1 MFPNS
6 TRKITRTSRPTKID
20 DVDGLYELLEVAHDA
35 SQEEIRRAAR
45 QKMLE
50 SHPDNGG
57 SRDRFEEVY
66 HAYDVL
72 SHPASRAKY
81 DLKKSSSLT
90 IDVRQVVYNG
100 NMEVAITDSKPMAFY
115 KDASSVLTSKDME
128 NAIAWQQMVLEV
140 AYEYGLETTIETG
153 VSKSLSGYVIEK
165 GIAIKGIETVPER
178 WAAQVYITWKQVNEY
193 VNFLSNRTSK
203 AASSKP
209 AEQRRR

>member
-6 TRKITRTSRPTKID
+6 TRKITRTSKPTTIE
-20 DVDGLYELLEVAHDA
+20 DVDGLYELLEVEYDA

-90 IDVRQVVYNG
+90 IDVRQVDYNS

-115 KDASSVLTSKDME
+115 KDASSVLTPKALE
-128 NAIAWQQMVLEV
+128 WQQMVLEV

-153 VSKSLSGYVIEK
+153 VSKSLPGYVIENGIALK
-165 GIAIKGIETVPER
+165 GIKTIPER
-178 WAAQVYITWKQVNEY
+178 WAAQVYVSWKQVNEY

-203 AASSKP
+203 ATSSKP